1 MEGTRTGAPAVPA
14 PFRELLRLAIPVIV
28 QTLLMNITLV
38 VDRVMIGRLG
48 PDALGGIDLAFRIVF
63 FLLVV
68 LTALAAGAAVLV
80 AQARGAGQEDTL
92 HQVTAATAQF
102 SLVMGLALAALL
114 GLAPGLLLDLLGAP
128 EGAREEAI
136 RFLCLLAPAGPAIV
150 WANLAGGILRSLKDT
165 RGPLVIGVFVG
176 VLNTA
181 LNFAWIFGSSLG
193 PFAIPPLGSAGAAL
207 AITVSQAASAMLF
220 AARIRAATRIRAH
233 HLATITPSWFRRLAV
248 LGIPITLDVMAWQAG
263 QMVFTRIVAGLGSSA
278 VASRAILEI
287 FFTQSYILVSG
298 FSAATVTLAGHAL
311 GREDFAGARA
321 VARVGLRTATV
332 TMTLSVLVLGAL
344 HPWLLDL
351 FAIPP
356 SVRADAVGLILLFVL
371 LHPWSVPNGVVPFVL
386 RSGGDTTAIFAITGL
401 TMAFIGLPLA
411 WLLGPH
417 LGGGVLGAFA
427 GFAIHD
433 AIKGQI
439 FLWRFRQGHWQK
451 KLV

>member
-1 MEGTRTGAPAVPA
+1 
-14 PFRELLRLAIPVIV
+14 
-28 QTLLMNITLV
+28 MNITLV
-38 VDRVMIGRLG
+38 VDRVMIGRIG

-63 FLLVV
+63 FLLVI

-80 AQARGAGQEDTL
+80 AQARGAGEEEIL
-92 HQVTAATAQF
+92 HKVTAATVQF
-102 SLVMGLALAALL
+102 SLAVGLLLTFVL
-114 GLAPGLLLDLLGAP
+114 GLTPGLLLDLLGAP
-128 EGAREEAI
+128 AGAREEAI
-136 RFLCLLAPAGPAIV
+136 LFLRLLAPAGPAIV

-165 RGPLVIGVFVG
+165 RGPLMIGVAVG
-176 VLNTA
+176 ALNTA

-193 PFAIPPLGSAGAAL
+193 PFTVPALGSAGAAL
-207 AITVSQAASAMLF
+207 ALTVSQAASALLL
-220 AARIRAATRIRAH
+220 AARVRQATALRARHLRIV
-233 HLATITPSWFRRLAV
+233 TPYWFRRLAV
-248 LGIPITLDVMAWQAG
+248 LGIPITLDVIAWQAG
-263 QMVFTRIVAGLGSSA
+263 QMIFTRIVAGLGSSA

-311 GREDFAGARA
+311 GREDFAGARG
-321 VARVGLRTATV
+321 VAQIGLRTATGA
-332 TMTLSVLVLGAL
+332 MILSVLILGAL

-356 SVRADAVGLILLFVL
+356 TVRADAVGLILLFIL

-386 RSGGDTTAIFAITGL
+386 RSGGDTKAIFAITGL

-411 WLLGPH
+411 WLLGPG

-439 FLWRFRQGHWQK
+439 FLWRFRQGHWQR